1 MSSFSKN
8 MYTHGNG
15 GFIRNQCCSGN
26 AKIGIRDTPHARHVS
41 KQNNESVLDLGA
53 PKYILHHS
61 RIAMA
66 SADGLVMKV
75 GPMGDSYP
83 LVANQSGHV
92 VEPSLVSPSGVA
104 SVPSYTLP
112 FSPMQWQVHPTR
124 PDISNNA
131 EALTVVIQDYAMV
144 DQGNDWSA
152 KPSTH
157 SDDSLLF
164 LASMAS
170 NSHPPRGFSPEEP
183 TLYALMQPYQHGLSS
198 KPQTHK
204 GHRHHYKIHPGQRQ
218 RFVPSL
224 CYRMGSVT
232 AHADEVQPKLHSPT
246 GSFHFPGCRPS
257 IAAKSIGNHSV
268 STPGTTSDQ
277 PQSGY
282 HSLAIASTTS
292 LNDTFSVDFPT
303 AVSIAMPSCSVATHT
318 LPKLLAHPNDD
329 RVLNSHQVLLR
340 QQIEVFEATGE
351 EMTAYVRGRSKRIH
365 IGQMGIRCRHCKH
378 VPPSQRQGGAV
389 YFPIST
395 MGIYQASQNLS
406 TTHLQCGLCREMPE
420 SLRQQFADLIPSK
433 VNASMVGR
441 RYWSECARKMG
452 LVDTDEGIRFA
463 DI

>member
-8 MYTHGNG
+8 MYSHGNG

-41 KQNNESVLDLGA
+41 KQNNEYVLDLGA
-53 PKYILHHS
+53 PKYTLHHS

-66 SADGLVMKV
+66 SADCLAMKV
-75 GPMGDSYP
+75 GPMGGSHP

-92 VEPSLVSPSGVA
+92 VEPSLVLPSGVA

-124 PDISNNA
+124 PDISYNA

-144 DQGNDWSA
+144 DRGNDWSA

-164 LASMAS
+164 LASVAS
-170 NSHPPRGFSPEEP
+170 NSHPPRGFPPEEP
-183 TLYALMQPYQHGLSS
+183 PMYGLSS

-204 GHRHHYKIHPGQRQ
+204 GHHPYHKIHPGQRQ

-224 CYRMGSVT
+224 CYRMGCVT
-232 AHADEVQPKLHSPT
+232 AHADKVQPILHSPT
-246 GSFHFPGCRPS
+246 GFFLFPGCGS
-257 IAAKSIGNHSV
+257 STAAKSIGNHSA
-268 STPGTTSDQ
+268 SIPGTTSDQ

-282 HSLAIASTTS
+282 QSLAIASTAS
-292 LNDTFSVDFPT
+292 LNDIFSDDFPT
-303 AVSIAMPSCSVATHT
+303 AVSKAMPSCSVATHT
-318 LPKLLAHPNDD
+318 LSKLLAHPNDD
-329 RVLNSHQVLLR
+329 QVLNSHQVLLR
-340 QQIEVFEATGE
+340 QQIEVFQATKEEAT
-351 EMTAYVRGRSKRIH
+351 THVRGRSKRIR
-365 IGQMGIRCRHCKH
+365 IGQVGIRCRHCKL
-378 VPPSQRQGGAV
+378 VSPSQRQGGAV

-406 TTHLQCGLCREMPE
+406 TAHLQCGLCREMPE
-420 SLRQQFADLIPSK
+420 SLRQQFAELIPSK
-433 VNASMVGR
+433 VNASKVGR
-441 RYWSECARKMG
+441 RYWSECAQNMG